1 MSERAIQAVRAATDT
16 KAMAGGAVSV
26 GGFMVVLTDIMPL
39 LATAISSIAGLITII
54 YIWKGIQIRNEELQI
69 LKRQNSALNSIDDT
83 AEKIKSNNS

>member
-54 YIWKGIQIRNEELQI
+54 YIWKGIQIRNEELRI
-69 LKRQNSALNSIDDT
+69 LKKKDVL
-83 AEKIKSNNS
+83 